1 MKGVVSL
8 SSFID
13 LFMDKKAEL
22 LDLFLQHMN
31 MTTMA
36 VFISLLIGVPVGILI
51 TRNKAAAKIVIGVA
65 NIMQSIPCIALLA
78 FSIPFVGIGEKPAIL
93 MVIVY
98 ALLPIIKNTYTGII
112 GIDPK
117 TIEMAKGLGITKW
130 KRLFKVELP
139 IAAPFIMSGI
149 RISAVAAV
157 GTMTIAA
164 FAGAGGLGWYINL
177 GLNSRNT
184 MLVLLGAI
192 PASVLALLIDF
203 LLGKLE
209 HALTS
214 EGLLPPEQIQNI
226 PKSKRRTERWI
237 VTALCAALVLIPA
250 AGSLQE
256 AVSSSGQKK
265 VVIGTS
271 NFTEALILGY
281 MYADLIESGTDITVE
296 QRFNL
301 NGASVCFDAL
311 DNDKIDMFIEYTGT
325 ILSNMLKRPIESKDP
340 DVLYEQVKTLMEE
353 EHQIHISAPLGYNN
367 TYVMSVMPETAEKY
381 QLKTLSDLMAIAPDL
396 RLGCTVEFV
405 QREDCLDLLKETF
418 GTDFKEVSGLDASI
432 RYEAIEAGE
441 VDVIDA
447 FATDALLPK
456 AGLVKLEDDVQF
468 FPPYY
473 AVNLVRDEILEQYP
487 ELESVLSKL
496 DGAIDAET
504 MAGLNAEVDISGR
517 DAKEVAHDFLAEKG
531 LV

>member
-1 MKGVVSL
+1 M

-13 LFMDKKAEL
+13 LFMEKKMEL
-22 LDLFLQHMN
+22 LQLFLQHMN

-51 TRNKAAAKIVIGVA
+51 TRNRVAAKIVISIA

-98 ALLPIIKNTYTGII
+98 ALLPIIKNTYTGITS
-112 GIDPK
+112 IDPK
-117 TIEMAKGLGITKW
+117 TIEMAKGLGLVKW

-184 MLVLLGAI
+184 LLVFLGAI
-192 PASVLALLIDF
+192 PASLLALLLDF

-214 EGLLPPEQIQNI
+214 EGLLPPDQIQNI
-226 PKSKRRTERWI
+226 PKIKRRQERGI
-237 VTALCAALVLIPA
+237 VIALCAALIMIPVGTSLA
-250 AGSLQE
+250 EGIKAGE
-256 AVSSSGQKK
+256 QKT
-265 VVIGTS
+265 VVVGTS
-271 NFTEALILGY
+271 NFTEVLILGY
-281 MYADLIESGTDITVE
+281 MYDELIEHDTDITVE

-311 DNDKIDMFIEYTGT
+311 DSGKIDMFVEYTGT
-325 ILSNMLKRPIESKDP
+325 IMANMLQRPIETKDG
-340 DVLYEQVKTLMEE
+340 DELYNQIYDLMKE
-353 EHQIHISAPLGYNN
+353 EHNIEISKPLGYNN
-367 TYVMSVMPETAEKY
+367 TYVMSVMPETAERY
-381 QLKTLSDLMAIAPDL
+381 NLKTLSDLMAVAPEM

-405 QREDCLDLLKETF
+405 QREDCLDLLQSTF
-418 GTDFKEVSGLDASI
+418 NTKFKQVDGLDASI
-432 RYEAIEAGE
+432 RYEAVESGE

-456 AGLVKLEDDVQF
+456 AGLVKLEDDTQF

-473 AVNLVRDEILEQYP
+473 AVNLVRGEILEKYP
-487 ELESVLSKL
+487 ELKATLSKL
-496 DGAIDAET
+496 DGLIDADT
-504 MAGLNAEVDISGR
+504 MANLNAQVDIEGMDS
-517 DAKEVAHDFLAEKG
+517 KEVAHNFLVEKG
-531 LV
+531 LVE